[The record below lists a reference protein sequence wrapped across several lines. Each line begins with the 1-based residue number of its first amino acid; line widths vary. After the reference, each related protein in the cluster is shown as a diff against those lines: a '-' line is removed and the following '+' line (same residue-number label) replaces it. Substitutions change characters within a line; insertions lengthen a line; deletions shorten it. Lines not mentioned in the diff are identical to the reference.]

1 MEEIVL
7 NRLDI
12 TGVLNEK
19 TPYCVIQEIM
29 KSHNISMN
37 KIDTGDIKFVQF
49 QKDLSKINSYR
60 PITLMGSLEK
70 NLRYVATFVNPDCK
84 TWTQRSLT
92 KSFEHMFNFP
102 KDNLDILKSI
112 SYGQKDRDNIEAFN
126 VCMLYA
132 LCKKYGIETHWKMTP
147 EQMVNLIQK
156 LTIDTNKLRTSLIPL
171 IESLNKSQLVNIY
184 ALLDQTPKKNIP
196 LMNLPDKESKMINE
210 SKGSSPMVYLDN
222 EKLAQHYKKFTDIN
236 YLVLTVQPRNH
247 FEAIV
252 LSAMIY
258 NINITESRF
267 PLLEFEELNEV
278 KNLDLYVPVDSIF
291 RKKYLYNKSWYNL
304 LHHWCPELS
313 FIYSKKELMNFC
325 SEEGYSP
332 DDFRNFDPN
341 NLLHMSRISMNIYLG
356 KNVYNIDQEYTPIH
370 LHDLSEIPN
379 TNCLTFGVVSET
391 SSLKTYSIDEICDMF
406 MIHKNYIHPELDKE
420 RLPEKVI
427 KKLHGIANQLN
438 NMELLKAI
446 SVVEKWKQY
455 SNEFSES
462 LRTMYK
468 ENPTIVVSFLSKVME
483 CGLYMRGWKVVCEAE
498 AYPLSED
505 QTKLCNTDF
514 QFKIEEKVF
523 EAIQELKTYLDSEK
537 VNEEERNVFKS
548 LPLMKFSHEGDTKIF
563 VLTPDPEDGTSILH
577 RLDIVLDG
585 NKYKN
590 MKSCIR
596 LSSNIILHSVYF
608 YTCSLGLS
616 EPFNIFELENI
627 T

>member
-1 MEEIVL
+1 MEEITL

-19 TPYCVIQEIM
+19 TPYCVIQEIA
-29 KSHNISMN
+29 KAHNISTP
-37 KIDTGDIKFVQF
+37 KIDENELKFIQVQTE
-49 QKDLSKINSYR
+49 SIKINSYR

-84 TWTQRSLT
+84 TWTQKSLI
-92 KSFEHMFNFP
+92 KSFQHMLHFP
-102 KDNLDILKSI
+102 KDDPEILKNI

-126 VCMLYA
+126 ACMLYT

-147 EQMVNLIQK
+147 EQMVTLIQK
-156 LTIDTNKLRTSLIPL
+156 LTIDTNKLRTGLIPL

-184 ALLDQTPKKNIP
+184 ALLDQTPKRNIP
-196 LMNLPDKESKMINE
+196 LMNLPDKDSKILNE

-222 EKLAQHYKKFTDIN
+222 EKLNQLYKNFTDVN
-236 YLVLTVQPRNH
+236 YLVLTIQPRNH

-252 LSAMIY
+252 LAAMIY

-291 RKKYLYNKSWYNL
+291 RKKYMYNKSWYNL

-325 SEEGYSP
+325 SEEGYSSE
-332 DDFRNFDPN
+332 DFRNFDPN
-341 NLLHMSRISMNIYLG
+341 NLLHMSRISMNIYVG
-356 KNVYNIDQEYTPIH
+356 KNVYNVEQEYTPIH
-370 LHDLSEIPN
+370 LHDLKEISN
-379 TNCLTFGVVSET
+379 TNCITFGVVSEQST
-391 SSLKTYSIDEICDMF
+391 LKTYSIDEICDTF
-406 MIHKNYIHPELDKE
+406 TINKNYIHPEHQKE
-420 RLPEKVI
+420 HLSEKVI
-427 KKLHGIANQLN
+427 KKLHGIATQLN
-438 NMELLKAI
+438 NVELLKAI

-462 LRTMYK
+462 LREVYK
-468 ENPTIVVSFLSKVME
+468 EKPKIVIYFLTKVME
-483 CGLYMRGWKVVCEAE
+483 CAMYMRGWKVVNEKE
-498 AYPLSED
+498 EYPLSED
-505 QTKLCNTDF
+505 KTKLYNTDF

-523 EAIQELKTYLDSEK
+523 EAIHDLKTYLDSDKLNEK
-537 VNEEERNVFKS
+537 DQKVFKC

-608 YTCSLGLS
+608 YTCSLSLP